1 MTKNK
6 KGNFRS
12 SKNSNQLRLRN
23 LDEDEQYA
31 ETIKAQGDGQ
41 FSVQILNGPEEIAKL
56 KGSMRKGKNF
66 DKVNIGDMVLVQLDP
81 TTTGKDKYYIIHKYS
96 QDEKKQLEKLGELKS
111 VVEKVSSTF
120 IWEGEEEENETK
132 EQDVDADFIKGL

>member
-23 LDEDEQYA
+23 SDEDEQYA

-132 EQDVDADFIKGL
+132 EQEVDADFIKGL